1 MTNRSVEMT
10 ATLDKIKNIRSLDEI
25 VTRGGQA
32 ISAYREQRRG
42 GNNLPTDEEFAAL
55 IERSS
60 FGDGPVVAEGLWQAF
75 FRNGKQNFFPVF
87 QKSGESAAAFRE
99 LFGEDAV

>member
-10 ATLDKIKNIRSLDEI
+10 ATFDKIKNIRSLDEI

-42 GNNLPTDEEFAAL
+42 GNSLPTDEEFAAL
-55 IERSS
+55 IERAS
-60 FGDGPVVAEGLWQAF
+60 FGDGPVMAESLWQAF
-75 FRNGKQNFFPVF
+75 FRNGNQNFFPVF
-87 QKSGESAAAFRE
+87 RKRARRQ
-99 LFGEDAV
+99 

>member
-42 GNNLPTDEEFAAL
+42 GNSLPTDEEFAAL
-55 IERSS
+55 IQRD
-60 FGDGPVVAEGLWQAF
+60 FAKWGKVVKA
-75 FRNGKQNFFPVF
+75 
-87 QKSGESAAAFRE
+87 SGARV
-99 LFGEDAV
+99 D